1 MRMIR
6 DSRRRALLGMLVS
19 GAAVPA
25 CWSAPATAQ
34 TRAAA
39 SDYPSKPL
47 RIVVTFAAGS
57 ATDIMT
63 RHLLPSMTQSLG
75 QPIVVENRV
84 GAAGV
89 IGAENVMRSAAD
101 GYSIAMSAVSAFS
114 IAAAIRAHNLPYD
127 IGRDFTPIGRACTST
142 NVVVVHPSVPA
153 RSLGELIE
161 YSKTVAGGV
170 RFASGGIGGSNHLA
184 GELIALRTGA
194 RLTHVPYS
202 NQGQAVT
209 DVVAGHV
216 PMLIYTVAVLPHV
229 RAGRL
234 RALAVTSEQRQKQ
247 LPEVPTAIEQGA
259 AGVVANSWFGL
270 FGPARLPDAIR
281 DKLFTALRDALAVP
295 EVETRLLDTGLAP
308 APLAPA
314 EFRAFIERDTATWRE
329 VVKAAGIKAE

>member
-6 DSRRRALLGMLVS
+6 NPRRRDLLGLFASSAALPAGWSS
-19 GAAVPA
+19 GAV
-25 CWSAPATAQ
+25 AQ
-34 TRAAA
+34 SRGGI
-39 SDYPSKPL
+39 DYPNKAV

-75 QPIVVENRV
+75 QAIVIENRV

-89 IGAENVMRSAAD
+89 IGSENVMRAAPD
-101 GYSIAMSAVSAFS
+101 GYSLAMSAVSAFS
-114 IAAAIRAHNLPYD
+114 IATAIRGNTLPYD

-153 RSLGELIE
+153 RTLGELIA
-161 YSKTVAGGV
+161 YSKTISGGV

-194 RLTHVPYS
+194 QLSHVPYS
-202 NQGQAVT
+202 NQNQAVT

-234 RALAVTSEQRQKQ
+234 RALAVTSEQRQRQ

-270 FGPARLPDAIR
+270 FGPAQMPDAIR
-281 DKLFTALRDALAVP
+281 DRLYGALRDALTAP
-295 EVETRLLDTGLAP
+295 EVEARLIDTGLAP
-308 APLAPA
+308 APLGPA

-329 VVKAAGIKAE
+329 VVKAAGIKPE